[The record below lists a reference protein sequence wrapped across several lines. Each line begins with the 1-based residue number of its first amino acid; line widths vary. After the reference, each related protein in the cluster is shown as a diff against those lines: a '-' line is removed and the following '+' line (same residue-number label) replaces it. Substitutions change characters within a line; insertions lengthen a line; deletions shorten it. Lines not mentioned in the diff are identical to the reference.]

1 MTENPARAVL
11 LAPFRARTWRDLA
24 FVVLAVPLGGLVGL
38 YLLIGF
44 GIGLSLTVLLVG
56 VPLVAL
62 VLLGGRVWGRVY
74 LTLAAAL
81 LGVAVPE
88 PPPFTPKPGLFG
100 FLAGAFGDRTSWRAL
115 LFLLLQVALGAVLG
129 WNVLLAVGL
138 AGMLALS
145 PLIWLLTEPVNVDA
159 RGVEHRSFIQ
169 FGEFYVDSWPRVLL
183 VGAVGV
189 LCCLAAPWLLRVT
202 ALLHGLLVRGLLAP
216 TGRDREVAEL
226 AAKRRAAVDDST
238 VTLRRLERDLHDGT
252 QARLVTIAMAL
263 GRAEQRLHSGGD
275 PSELVTAAHAGTKE
289 ALVELRE
296 LVRGIHPPALE
307 LGLEPALETLVA
319 RCAVPVELRCVL
331 PVRPSP
337 AIEAIAYF
345 SVAELLTNVVKHS
358 GAQAAEVRVRGDA
371 ERLTLTVR
379 DEGRGGVLPPAVSE
393 QPVGGL
399 AGLAARA
406 RSVDG
411 ELTVASPDGGPTA
424 VTVALPVA
432 VPE

>member
-11 LAPFRARTWRDLA
+11 LAPFRARTWRELA
-24 FVVLAVPLGGLVGL
+24 FVVLAVPLGGVAGL
-38 YLLIGF
+38 YLLVGY
-44 GIGLSLTVLLVG
+44 GIGLPMTVLLVG
-56 VPLVAL
+56 VPLLAL
-62 VLLGGRVWGRVY
+62 LLLGGRVWARGYRV
-74 LTLAAAL
+74 LARVL

-88 PPPFTPKPGLFG
+88 PPAFAPKPGLLG

-115 LFLLLQVALGAVLG
+115 LFLLLQVALGTVVG

-138 AGMLALS
+138 AVLLALT
-145 PLIWLLTEPVNVDA
+145 PLIWLLGEPVNVDA
-159 RGVEHRSFIQ
+159 NGVEHRSFIQ
-169 FGEFYVDSWPRVLL
+169 FGEYYVDSWPRVLL
-183 VGAVGV
+183 FGAIGV
-189 LCCLAAPWLLRVT
+189 LCCFAAPWLLRVT

-216 TGRDREVAEL
+216 TGRDRAVAEL

-252 QARLVTIAMAL
+252 QARLVTIAMEL
-263 GRAEQRLHSGGD
+263 GRAEQRLESGGD
-275 PSELVTAAHAGTKE
+275 AGELVSAAHAGTKE
-289 ALVELRE
+289 ALAELRE

-307 LGLEPALETLVA
+307 LGLEAALETLAA
-319 RCAVPVELRCVL
+319 RCAVPVELDCAL

-358 GAQAAEVRVRGDA
+358 GAGAAAVRVRGSA
-371 ERLTLTVR
+371 ETLQLSVR
-379 DEGRGGVLPPAVSE
+379 DTGRGGVVPPVVTE

-411 ELTVASPDGGPTA
+411 ELTVVSPDGGPT
-424 VTVALPVA
+424 TITMTLPAA